1 MNHHADPASAKR
13 HRILLIDDHPVLR
26 QGLSVLINKEHDL
39 LVGGEAE
46 NATEALELLDRETFD
61 LAIVDVSLP
70 GVDGIELL
78 KELRSRHR
86 DLSTLVLSMHDEL
99 VFAERALRAG
109 AMGFIMKQE
118 AVENVLEAIHRVLSG
133 QIYVSERI
141 ATRVLRKLTEGNS
154 QPDRRTLHM
163 LTDRE
168 ITIFTLIGQGYGT
181 RQIAE
186 QLHLSVKTIES
197 HRAHIKEK
205 LEISTGPELVRY
217 ASLWVGGV
225 PQG

>member
-1 MNHHADPASAKR
+1 MSQCPLPVKR
-13 HRILLIDDHPVLR
+13 HKILLIDDHPVLR

-46 NATEALELLDRETFD
+46 NATEALEILARETFD

-78 KELRSRHR
+78 KELRTRHHE
-86 DLSTLVLSMHDEL
+86 LATLVLSMHDEL

-141 ATRVLRKLTEGNS
+141 ATRVLRKLTEGS
-154 QPDRRTLHM
+154 GQPDRRTLHM

-186 QLHLSVKTIES
+186 QLHLSVKTVES

-225 PQG
+225 PQSSG

>member
-1 MNHHADPASAKR
+1 MNCTPNPVLPER
-13 HRILLIDDHPVLR
+13 RRILLVDDHPVLR
-26 QGLSVLINKEHDL
+26 QGLSFLINKEHDL
-39 LVGGEAE
+39 LVEGEAE
-46 NATEALELLDRETFD
+46 DGPAALALLDQKTFD

-78 KELRSRHR
+78 KEIRSRHR
-86 DLSTLVLSMHDEL
+86 ALPTLMLSMHDEL

-118 AVENVLEAIHRVLSG
+118 AVENVLEAIRRVLCG

-141 ATRVLRKLTEGNS
+141 ATRVLRKLADGNGH
-154 QPDRRTLHM
+154 PDRRTLHM

-168 ITIFTLIGQGYGT
+168 LTIFTLIGQGYGT

-186 QLHLSVKTIES
+186 QLHLSIKTIES

-205 LEISTGPELVRY
+205 LEIATGPELVRY

-225 PQG
+225 T